1 MGGVGPRWE
10 SPGVPPERGAV
21 TLPRFRLCVGIA
33 TAPLCEARALCLH
46 TEGTTEHS
54 LITINVMGEKN
65 KKWQVTVIASEHSWS
80 ASWRWNN
87 CPGVHEN
94 LARCPS
100 HVG

>member
-1 MGGVGPRWE
+1 MGGVGPGWE

-46 TEGTTEHS
+46 TEGTTKHS

-65 KKWQVTVIASEHSWS
+65 KKRQVAVIASEHS
-80 ASWRWNN
+80 
-87 CPGVHEN
+87 
-94 LARCPS
+94 
-100 HVG
+100 